1 MAVIV
6 LFMKTSRTLF
16 VVAAMGLL
24 LVLVLGRVVV
34 GFYTEALWFDQLGY
48 ATVFWTRFR
57 ALLVTRTSAAVF
69 AGLFILANLWIV
81 TRRIGPVHVRRRY
94 GNLEISEQIP
104 RRVVQLGMLV
114 AAVLAGF
121 WLSNVKFGGGTSI
134 NALTWLH
141 RTSWGVADPL
151 FGKDLSFYVFALP
164 FYYQIVDLFL
174 LIALW
179 SLVLSVMG
187 YALVGAVRMT
197 ENKFDIDDHARM
209 HAVILAALLVVLIG
223 VRIWLSRYG
232 VLLHGTGF
240 NGGIG
245 FTDVHARLPAVRIV
259 GVLTIVAGLALFYS
273 AIRRNMKP
281 ALLAGGVLVLA
292 GIAAGIV
299 HPSFIQKFRVDPNE
313 FRFEE
318 PYINWNIDYTRKA
331 YGLTDVRREA
341 YVYRRTKVEPVELSK
356 RLDDIPL
363 WDLEPL
369 KTAYN
374 QLQAFFPY
382 YHFPNVDY
390 DRYPVA
396 GGSKQVAIS
405 VREFLATGLS
415 DNARTWLN
423 LHFDEK
429 YIRGLGAAIT
439 PASVMVQGEPPVWL
453 GNVNPIERSAEAPPE
468 LTLNDPSIF
477 FGETLDEYAIIR
489 NSSGLAAPKTAI
501 PLTNVLRVAA
511 FAWRF
516 SDKNLL
522 FTGGLTEG
530 SHLAF
535 RRRIGDR
542 VRALAPFI
550 AWDPDPYPVISGG
563 HVVWIIDG
571 YSATPMHPLSQ
582 PLAVEG
588 IGNVRYLHNTVKATI
603 DAATGEMRFYRFD
616 EKDPI
621 TATYAS
627 AFPDLFT
634 NKSAMP
640 ADLQK
645 HVRYPALLLHEQ
657 AEVFGH
663 YHLSTAEAFYR
674 GEDVWQMP
682 QAAHADANAM
692 PFRAIYQMMTLP
704 GQQHVEFVIAAPYI
718 ARQRQ
723 NMTALLVA
731 RNDAPNY
738 GALMLYELPRN
749 QLIPG
754 PAQVQAIVEQDP
766 AISPQLSLWR
776 QAGSDVTL
784 GHVRVVPV
792 GSDFLYILP
801 LFLSAQGSPIPEL
814 QRIIVSDGSRTAMAN
829 TLREAVAI
837 LFGGSATATAPARVA
852 APSTAP
858 GATAVPM
865 GATATAKWP
874 ARALDL
880 LDQADR
886 ALRAGDYATFGA
898 RLNELK
904 KFLQEAS
911 QKQ

>member
-1 MAVIV
+1 MKTTRTLIV
-6 LFMKTSRTLF
+6 LVA
-16 VVAAMGLL
+16 VVLL
-24 LVLVLGRVVV
+24 MVLLLGRVVV
-34 GFYTEALWFDQLGY
+34 GFYTEALWFSQVGY
-48 ATVFWTRFR
+48 ASVFWTRFQTF
-57 ALLVTRTSAAVF
+57 LVTKSAAGVF
-69 AGLFILANLWIV
+69 AGLFVLGNLLIV
-81 TRRIGPVHVRRRY
+81 TRQLGPVHVRRRY

-104 RRVVQLGMLV
+104 RRVVQFGMLV
-114 AAVLAGF
+114 AAILAGW
-121 WLSNVKFGGGTSI
+121 WLSDVKFGNGLSI

-141 RTSWGVADPL
+141 RTSWGINDPL
-151 FGKDLSFYVFALP
+151 FGRDLSFYLFALP
-164 FYYQIVDLFL
+164 FYNQITDLL
-174 LIALW
+174 LLTTVW
-179 SLVLSVMG
+179 SLLLSFMS
-187 YALVGAVRMT
+187 YALVGTVRMR
-197 ENKFDIDDHARM
+197 ENRIEVDGNARTHAL
-209 HAVILAALLVVLIG
+209 ILAALLAIIIG
-223 VRIWLSRYG
+223 VRVWLGRYA

-240 NGGIG
+240 NGAIG
-245 FTDVHARLPAVRIV
+245 YTDVHAHLPAVRIIA
-259 GVLTIVAGLALFYS
+259 VLCVVTGIAILYS
-273 AIRRNMKP
+273 ALQRDLKP
-281 ALLAGGVLVLA
+281 ALFAGGLLVVAAIGAGVLN
-292 GIAAGIV
+292 
-299 HPSFIQKFRVDPNE
+299 PSFIQKFRVDPNE

-318 PYINWNIDYTRKA
+318 PYINWNIDYTRRA
-331 YGLTDVRREA
+331 YGLSNVQREA
-341 YVYRRTKVEPVELSK
+341 YVYHRTDVEPTELSK
-356 RLDDIPL
+356 RLDDIPV

-369 KTAYN
+369 QTAYN

-423 LHFDEK
+423 LHFDPK
-429 YIRGLGAAIT
+429 YIRGVGAVVT
-439 PASVMVQGEPPVWL
+439 PASEMAHGEPPMWL
-453 GNVNPIERSAEAPPE
+453 GNINPLERRADAPPE
-468 LTLNDPSIF
+468 LALTDPSIF

-489 NSSGLAAPKTAI
+489 TSSGLPAPKTAI
-501 PLTNVLRVAA
+501 PLSNVMRVAA

-516 SDKNLL
+516 ADKNLL
-522 FTGGLTEG
+522 FTGGLTDG

-535 RRRIGDR
+535 RRRISDR

-550 AWDPDPYPVISGG
+550 AWDPDPYPVVSGG
-563 HVVWIIDG
+563 HIVWVIDG
-571 YSATPMHPLSQ
+571 YSTSTMF
-582 PLAVEG
+582 PLAQSLTVEG
-588 IGNVRYLHNTVKATI
+588 IGGVRYLHNTVKATI
-603 DAATGEMRFYRFD
+603 DAATGEVRFYRFD

-627 AFPDLFT
+627 AFPGLFT
-634 NKSAMP
+634 RAADMP

-657 AEVFGH
+657 AEIFGH

-674 GEDVWQMP
+674 GEDVWQLP
-682 QAAHADANAM
+682 AAAHADANAP

-704 GQQHVEFVIAAPYI
+704 GQQRDEFVIAAPYI
-718 ARQRQ
+718 ARQRN

-731 RNDAPNY
+731 RNDVPHY
-738 GALMLYELPRN
+738 GELMLYELPRN

-776 QAGSDVTL
+776 QAGSDVNI

-792 GSDFLYILP
+792 GSDFLYIMP

-829 TLREAVAI
+829 TLRDAVAA
-837 LFGGSATATAPARVA
+837 LFGGSATGTAPSAQTQNAAATSAPATA
-852 APSTAP
+852 
-858 GATAVPM
+858 AVI
-865 GATATAKWP
+865 AKWP

-886 ALRAGDYATFGA
+886 ALRNGDYATFGA

-904 KFLQEAS
+904 KFLQQANGP
-911 QKQ
+911 K